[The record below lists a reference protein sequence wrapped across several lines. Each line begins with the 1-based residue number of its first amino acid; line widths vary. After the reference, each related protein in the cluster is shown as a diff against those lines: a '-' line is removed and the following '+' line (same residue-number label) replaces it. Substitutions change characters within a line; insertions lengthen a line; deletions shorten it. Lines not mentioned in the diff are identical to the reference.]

1 MISTANIVHTYLSFL
16 TLYVHS
22 NKLHVCAYSKAGYL
36 VRIICSTCRIWIC
49 RFCWYHRVSTGGIVR
64 NGRCYSIRSW
74 WEYAGY
80 CTRRLDRIKFGGRF
94 ICRVPVSSIRVSG
107 RSSLVWLK
115 MIHRCSIKGRV
126 VLKVN
131 GEELDQISN
140 CAEKVFYRLGRRG
153 LVGGSSNL

>member
-1 MISTANIVHTYLSFL
+1 M
-16 TLYVHS
+16 
-22 NKLHVCAYSKAGYL
+22 
-36 VRIICSTCRIWIC
+36 
-49 RFCWYHRVSTGGIVR
+49 R

-80 CTRRLDRIKFGGRF
+80 CTRILYRIKFWGGF

-140 CAEKVFYRLGRRG
+140 CAEKVFYWLGRSG